1 MSEEKLKIDDIQV
14 SKGDTY
20 TAETALNIRFN
31 IYNDRGIVNRYISN
45 PNDAQVANAQN
56 WRESLDVKMDL
67 SDITLQTT
75 PEEIEQKKQAV
86 LEQYQSPS
94 PEELNKSWNEYEKAG
109 KKFSSEVDV
118 EWAYDCIMTGLKSS
132 TEKDYDKTFEYA
144 NKLIDNIIEYHSL
157 PDGKKSSCKRISEI
171 ESPFRSK
178 LDKFLGRKGEDPFRE
193 LKSAPLCRQ
202 DHEENT
208 ADFIEG
214 LKKINELFP
223 KTAEDMEKLDFSKRS
238 DVFDEQFKD
247 KHIAGKE
254 RAEAEKALV
263 EQIVQVGI
271 KNNISKAF
279 DSQLEE
285 HLQHLKEE
293 EMKNYISVKKEEIRD
308 RLAQSAIA
316 KQEAPVSGVV
326 IADSLAEH
334 RRAKQTLLDKE
345 KELGIK
351 SADEEVPMMTPT
363 EGNKLAQSI
372 QKKLAETRNSR

>member
-56 WRESLDVKMDL
+56 WRKSLDVKMDF

-178 LDKFLGRKGEDPFRE
+178 LDKFLGRKGEDPFRD

-214 LKKINELFP
+214 LKKIKELFP

-247 KHIAGKE
+247 KHIAGKSVPKQ
-254 RAEAEKALV
+254 RK
-263 EQIVQVGI
+263 
-271 KNNISKAF
+271 
-279 DSQLEE
+279 
-285 HLQHLKEE
+285 HLL
-293 EMKNYISVKKEEIRD
+293 
-308 RLAQSAIA
+308 
-316 KQEAPVSGVV
+316 
-326 IADSLAEH
+326 
-334 RRAKQTLLDKE
+334 
-345 KELGIK
+345 
-351 SADEEVPMMTPT
+351 
-363 EGNKLAQSI
+363 NKLF
-372 QKKLAETRNSR
+372 K